1 MFGTV
6 FEAVQTVLKP
16 FNPLP
21 VPICPV
27 MPNISDIENVRNE
40 ISSYNLDTEEAIEA
54 FRLTYLSRKG
64 IITELLAGIGKAE
77 PQDRARLGKELNA
90 LKQLAKTRFDEAK
103 TTLSA
108 GKSADITAT
117 DDPTLPPPPFP
128 TGSTHP
134 LSQTL
139 EEIKNI
145 FYRLGFTIAD
155 GPELEDDFHNFTAL
169 NFPPEHPARDMQD
182 TFFIR
187 KDEEDP
193 SRDLVL
199 RTHTSPVQIRLMK
212 EQKPPVRAIMPGRVY
227 RNESITAKSYCLFH
241 QVEGLYVDKNVSLA
255 DLKHT
260 LITFAG
266 HLFGKNLKYR
276 IRPSF
281 FPFTEPSLEMDI
293 WWETGNRP
301 GQWMEILGAGMVHPN
316 VLKAVDIDPEIWT
329 GFAFGMGVE
338 RITMSR
344 YEIDDIRLLYDNDVR
359 FLNQFP

>member
-1 MFGTV
+1 MANT
-6 FEAVQTVLKP
+6 P
-16 FNPLP
+16 
-21 VPICPV
+21 
-27 MPNISDIENVRNE
+27 DIEKVKKD
-40 ISSYNLDTEEAIEA
+40 ITSYPLDSDQAIES

-64 IITELLAGIGKAE
+64 IITELLAGIGKAAPE
-77 PQDRARLGKELNA
+77 DRAWLGKELNA
-90 LKQLAKTRFDEAK
+90 LKKLAASRFEEAK
-103 TTLSA
+103 AAQASDTASRVA
-108 GKSADITAT
+108 AT
-117 DDPTLPPPPFP
+117 DDSTLPPPPLP
-128 TGSTHP
+128 TGSAHP

-139 EEIKNI
+139 AEIKNI

-187 KDEEDP
+187 KDEQD
-193 SRDLVL
+193 SSHNLVL
-199 RTHTSPVQIRLMK
+199 RTHTSPVQIRLMMN
-212 EQKPPVRAIMPGRVY
+212 QKPPFRAIMPGRVY

-241 QVEGLYVDKNVSLA
+241 QVEGLYVDINVSLA

-266 HLFGKNLKYR
+266 HLFGKELKYR

-344 YEIDDIRLLYDNDVR
+344 YEIDDIRLLYDNDIR
-359 FLNQFP
+359 FLTQFP

>member
-1 MFGTV
+1 MT
-6 FEAVQTVLKP
+6 E
-16 FNPLP
+16 
-21 VPICPV
+21 
-27 MPNISDIENVRNE
+27 ISDIDTVKKE
-40 ISSYNLDTEEAIEA
+40 ITSFSLDSVDALEA
-54 FRLTYLSRKG
+54 FRLKYLSRKG
-64 IITELLAGIGKAE
+64 IISDMLAGIGKADPTE
-77 PQDRARLGKELNA
+77 RARLGKELNS
-90 LKQLAKTRFDEAK
+90 LKKLATSRFQEAK
-103 TTLSA
+103 AELSSQSTYK
-108 GKSADITAT
+108 KSAT
-117 DDPTLPPPPFP
+117 DDPTLPPVPPQI
-128 TGSTHP
+128 GSTHP

-139 EEIKNI
+139 EEIKSI

-187 KDEEDP
+187 KDEQNP
-193 SRDLVL
+193 SRNLVL
-199 RTHTSPVQIRLMK
+199 RTHTSPVQIRLLK

-241 QVEGLYVDKNVSLA
+241 QVEGLYVDNNVSLA

-266 HLFGKNLKYR
+266 HLFGKGLKYR

-316 VLKAVDIDPEIWT
+316 VLKAVDIDPERYT

-344 YEIDDIRLLYDNDVR
+344 YEIDDIRLLYDNDLR

>member
-1 MFGTV
+1 MSSF
-6 FEAVQTVLKP
+6 P
-16 FNPLP
+16 
-21 VPICPV
+21 
-27 MPNISDIENVRNE
+27 DIDSIKKE
-40 ISSYNLDTEEAIEA
+40 IASFTLDSEEQIES
-54 FRLTYLSRKG
+54 FRLKFLSRKG
-64 IITELLAGIGKAE
+64 VITGMLAKIGKAAPE
-77 PQDRARLGKELNA
+77 DRAKLGKQLND
-90 LKQLAKTRFDEAK
+90 LKKLAVSRFEEAQANLSSSTTSQL
-103 TTLSA
+103 S
-108 GKSADITAT
+108 AT
-117 DDPTLPPPPFP
+117 DDPTLPPVPVAA
-128 TGSTHP
+128 GSTHP

-139 EEIKNI
+139 DEIKSI

-155 GPELEDDFHNFTAL
+155 GPELEDDFHNFSAL

-187 KDEEDP
+187 KNEERP
-193 SRDLVL
+193 EEDLVL

-212 EQKPPVRAIMPGRVY
+212 EHKPPVRAIMPGRVY

-241 QVEGLYVDKNVSLA
+241 QVEGLYVDKGVSMA
-255 DLKHT
+255 DLNHT
-260 LITFAG
+260 LITFSNL
-266 HLFGKNLKYR
+266 LFGKNMKYR

-293 WWETGNRP
+293 WWQTENRS

-316 VLKAVDIDPEIWT
+316 VLKAVEIDPEIWT

-344 YEIDDIRLLYDNDVR
+344 YEIDDIRLLYDNDLR